1 MRAYKDPTADLAIGR
16 VYAEEK
22 RKKKMMERSRANGRS
37 PRFRRGG
44 CHGKNIRA
52 GR

>member
-22 RKKKMMERSRANGRS
+22 RKKKMMEHSRENLRS
-37 PRFRRGG
+37 PRVRRGG
-44 CHGKNIRA
+44 GYGRNIRT
-52 GR
+52 GK